1 VISFSV
7 TNMVFFYDWNV
18 LHIVSLPFTKY
29 SDMVE
34 ASIAAQ
40 APTVAEVSTAAV
52 PLAVITP
59 SREKLDI
66 VTWTS

>member
-1 VISFSV
+1 
-7 TNMVFFYDWNV
+7 M
-18 LHIVSLPFTKY
+18 VSLPFAEY
-29 SDMVE
+29 SDMAK
-34 ASIAAQ
+34 ASTAAQ
-40 APTVAEVSTAAV
+40 APSIAEVSIAAV

>member
-1 VISFSV
+1 
-7 TNMVFFYDWNV
+7 M
-18 LHIVSLPFTKY
+18 SLPFTKY
-29 SDMVE
+29 SDMAE
-34 ASIAAQ
+34 ASTIAQ
-40 APTVAEVSTAAV
+40 APTVAKVSTAVV